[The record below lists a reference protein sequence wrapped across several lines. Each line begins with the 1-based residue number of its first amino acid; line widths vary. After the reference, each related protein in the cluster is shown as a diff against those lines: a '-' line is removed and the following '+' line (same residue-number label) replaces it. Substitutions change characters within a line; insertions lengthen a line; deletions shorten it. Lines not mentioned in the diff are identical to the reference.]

1 MAIPGSGLS
10 GGILLAYNHS
20 ISLCNISMTQR
31 WIMEDLYHNAENTTF
46 TFIGAYGEPKK
57 ENKCSFLEQLSSL
70 DNGHCGF
77 CLVTGN
83 LNMVLH

>member
-31 WIMEDLYHNAENTTF
+31 WIMEDLMLRILLSPSLALMVSL
-46 TFIGAYGEPKK
+46 KK
-57 ENKCSFLEQLSSL
+57 KINVLFLSNS
-70 DNGHCGF
+70 HRW
-77 CLVTGN
+77 T
-83 LNMVLH
+83 MVIVGSVW

>member
-1 MAIPGSGLS
+1 
-10 GGILLAYNHS
+10 
-20 ISLCNISMTQR
+20 
-31 WIMEDLYHNAENTTF
+31 MEDLYHNAENTTF

-70 DNGHCGF
+70 DNGHCGS